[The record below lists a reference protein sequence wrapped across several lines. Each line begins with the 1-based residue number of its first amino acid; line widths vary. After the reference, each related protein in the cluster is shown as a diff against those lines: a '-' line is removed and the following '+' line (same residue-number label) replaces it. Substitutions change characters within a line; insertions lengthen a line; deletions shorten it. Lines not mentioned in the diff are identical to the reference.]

1 MWSKNMWR
9 LFISEFFYNK
19 RILSFLIG
27 VSFLNLIIIHNW
39 PMLSGETPPNM
50 NTGYLS
56 ISHVFFYFVMTILMM
71 TWFNKETKER
81 LFIRLPIAIIKIGI
95 LRLLIF
101 VMYWLILLALLYCF
115 TFMSNYYSID
125 QTAIL
130 SVISQTG
137 IAFILFSLFFFW
149 QDIRG
154 HFSGKNKT
162 SHSLKQ
168 KIIGTIAILLI
179 LTLGFVAMA
188 GIVHNYKIQD
198 KFGAYTI
205 DIWRWIYKSHPGAIL
220 FLTIGLLMSV
230 LTIMTFGKRESYV

>member
-1 MWSKNMWR
+1 MWR
-9 LFISEFFYNK
+9 LFISEFFYYK

-56 ISHVFFYFVMTILMM
+56 ISHIFFYFVMTILMM

-81 LFIRLPIAIIKIGI
+81 LYIQLPIAIIKIGV

-101 VMYWLILLALLYCF
+101 VTYWIILLAFLYCF
-115 TFMSNYYSID
+115 TFMSKYYSVD
-125 QTAIL
+125 QTTIL

-137 IAFILFSLFFFW
+137 IAFIIFSLFFFW

-154 HFSGKNKT
+154 HISGKNKP

-179 LTLGFVAMA
+179 LILGFVAMA

-198 KFGAYTI
+198 RFGAYTI
-205 DIWRWIYKSHPGAIL
+205 DIWRWIYKSQLGAIL

-230 LTIMTFGKRESYV
+230 STIMTFGKRKSYI